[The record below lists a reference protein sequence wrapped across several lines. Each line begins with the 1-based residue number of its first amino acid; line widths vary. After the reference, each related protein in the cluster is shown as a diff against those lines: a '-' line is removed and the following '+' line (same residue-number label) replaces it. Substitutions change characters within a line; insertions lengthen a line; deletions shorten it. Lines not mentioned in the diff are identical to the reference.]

1 MNLKKLTKTEK
12 EDLKEIIDAV
22 GFWYAISVG
31 EFIAPDEVLDNQKDI
46 NKVEQAL
53 DVLIEYE
60 NLLNF
65 SEE

>member
-12 EDLKEIIDAV
+12 EDLKEIIDSV
-22 GFWYAISVG
+22 GFWYAISEG